1 MIGRRNQEMGLL
13 LLVLIVALIGFLLV
27 QLSRTPSPST
37 PPAAGLAALVILPF
51 FVLHLLERR
60 LAPEADPLLL
70 PLAAFLTSLGTMMLY
85 RLKPELVS
93 RQSLWITLGALG
105 ALGIL
110 LFLKDYA
117 KLENYKYLCALSGIT
132 LLLSPA
138 LFGEEIRGAKLW
150 LRAGQLSFQPAE
162 VGKIL
167 LVIFL
172 AAYLKDK
179 GRLLSLAERR
189 LLRIPVPDLKHFG
202 PLLTMWAISL
212 AILILEKDLGSSL
225 LFFGIFLAMLYVAT
239 GREMYSI
246 IGCCLFLAGATA
258 CYLIFGHVQM
268 RIDIWLNPW
277 QDVAKSGYQIVQS
290 LFAIANGGLF
300 GTGLGLG
307 YPNYIPAVH
316 TDFIFSAL
324 AEELGL
330 AGGLGVLA
338 AYLLFA
344 HRGFRLALETE
355 DEFGKLLAV
364 GLTSTFLLQAL
375 VIIGGATKLIP
386 LTGITLPLMSYGG
399 SSILSNFILL
409 GLLLAIS
416 QKTAQGRGT

>member
-1 MIGRRNQEMGLL
+1 
-13 LLVLIVALIGFLLV
+13 
-27 QLSRTPSPST
+27 
-37 PPAAGLAALVILPF
+37 
-51 FVLHLLERR
+51 
-60 LAPEADPLLL
+60 
-70 PLAAFLTSLGTMMLY
+70 
-85 RLKPELVS
+85 
-93 RQSLWITLGALG
+93 
-105 ALGIL
+105 
-110 LFLKDYA
+110 
-117 KLENYKYLCALSGIT
+117 
-132 LLLSPA
+132 
-138 LFGEEIRGAKLW
+138 
-150 LRAGQLSFQPAE
+150 
-162 VGKIL
+162 
-167 LVIFL
+167 
-172 AAYLKDK
+172 
-179 GRLLSLAERR
+179 
-189 LLRIPVPDLKHFG
+189 
-202 PLLTMWAISL
+202 
-212 AILILEKDLGSSL
+212 
-225 LFFGIFLAMLYVAT
+225 
-239 GREMYSI
+239 
-246 IGCCLFLAGATA
+246 
-258 CYLIFGHVQM
+258 M